1 MSLKNY
7 YALLVDI
14 DLPTLSVLP
23 PYVLSTQSQP
33 APSPT
38 TLIGALMS
46 AVRRHRDGVLDETAP
61 IEEVVKEAFGEG
73 VLYAL
78 FWVPPYATTL
88 TLERAFTMTYQKP
101 DRAKLLNEEYVIKC
115 LDDLLT
121 IEDTGTTKGVSKE
134 CRKLYDYVIS
144 KMWGVAPRGLV
155 TYASTAHVLF
165 ITTNRDL
172 GRWAWLI
179 TRVGRKEDIA
189 FVRNVSTYNLC
200 DLVVSISGSVN
211 YRTRFYIPTRLV
223 TTAANSRRWVL
234 REVVNGAIRE
244 GEFEVA
250 VMGIPSPVPIIYK
263 PRPGEAVLI
272 RLAIDGG
279 EEYVPIPREV
289 VGSGCWE

>member
-46 AVRRHRDGVLDETAP
+46 AVRRNRDGVLDETAP

-101 DRAKLLNEEYVIKC
+101 SRAKLLTEEYIIKC
-115 LDDLLT
+115 LGDLLT
-121 IEDTGTTKGVSKE
+121 IENAGTTEGVSGE
-134 CRKLYDYVIS
+134 CGKLYDYVIS

-155 TYASTAHVLF
+155 AYASTAHVLF

-172 GRWAWLI
+172 ARWAWLI
-179 TRVGRKEDIA
+179 TRVGRKEDVA

-200 DLVVSISGSVN
+200 DLVVSISGNVN

-223 TTAANSRRWVL
+223 TTAANSQRLVL

-272 RLAIDGG
+272 KLAIDGG

-289 VGSGCWE
+289 VGSGC

>member
-46 AVRRHRDGVLDETAP
+46 AVRRNRDGVLDETAP

-101 DRAKLLNEEYVIKC
+101 DRARLLTEEYVTKC
-115 LDDLLT
+115 LGDLLT

-134 CRKLYDYVIS
+134 CGKFYDYVIS

-155 TYASTAHVLF
+155 AYASTAHVLF

-172 GRWAWLI
+172 ARWAWLI
-179 TRVGRKEDIA
+179 TRVGRKEDVA

-200 DLVVSISGSVN
+200 DLIVSINDSVN

-223 TTAANSRRWVL
+223 TTAANSQRLVL

-272 RLAIDGG
+272 KLAIDGG

-289 VGSGCWE
+289 VGSGC

>member
-61 IEEVVKEAFGEG
+61 IEEVVKEAFEEG

-101 DRAKLLNEEYVIKC
+101 DRAKLLTEEYVTKC

-134 CRKLYDYVIS
+134 CGKLYDYVIS
-144 KMWGVAPRGLV
+144 KMWSVAPRGLV
-155 TYASTAHVLF
+155 TYASTAHALF

-179 TRVGRKEDIA
+179 TRVGRKEDVA

-200 DLVVSISGSVN
+200 DLVVSINDSVN

-234 REVVNGAIRE
+234 REAVNGAIRE

-272 RLAIDGG
+272 RLVIDGG

-289 VGSGCWE
+289 VGSGCWG

>member
-1 MSLKNY
+1 
-7 YALLVDI
+7 
-14 DLPTLSVLP
+14 
-23 PYVLSTQSQP
+23 
-33 APSPT
+33 
-38 TLIGALMS
+38 MS
-46 AVRRHRDGVLDETAP
+46 AVRRNRDGVLDETAP

-101 DRAKLLNEEYVIKC
+101 DRARLLTEEYVTKC
-115 LDDLLT
+115 LGDLLT

-134 CRKLYDYVIS
+134 CGKLYDYVIS

-155 TYASTAHVLF
+155 AYASTAHVLF

-172 GRWAWLI
+172 ARWAWLI
-179 TRVGRKEDIA
+179 TRVGRKEDVA

-200 DLVVSISGSVN
+200 DLVVSINDSVN

-223 TTAANSRRWVL
+223 TTAANSQRLVL

-272 RLAIDGG
+272 KLAIDGG

-289 VGSGCWE
+289 VGSGC